1 MWVGAW
7 KGWFMKKSL
16 FGNLASEPIYQ
27 SKRILFRFAADNML
41 GYYNKETQSWGK
53 KTKYFEVKIFSGLF
67 EQFKKDDIHKGSGLE
82 ITEYDINFEERVN
95 KTTDEIYEV
104 SELVIRDYKINFRT
118 KDVTEEMVEK
128 PKSKI
133 IRDKPISQYKPDENP
148 EEDGNPAWMNE

>member
-1 MWVGAW
+1 
-7 KGWFMKKSL
+7 MKKSL

-41 GYYNKETQSWGK
+41 GYYNKETQSWGR

-67 EQFKKDDIHKGSGLE
+67 EQFRKDKIHKGSGLE
-82 ITEYDINFEERVN
+82 VTEYEINFEERVN

-104 SELVIRDYKINFRT
+104 NELIIKDYKIHART
-118 KDVTEEMVEK
+118 KDTAEEMVEK

-133 IRDKPISQYKPDENP
+133 TLDKQISQYKPDENS
-148 EEDGNPAWMNE
+148 EEDGDPAWMNE